1 MAVDVVKI
9 DRAKILEASK
19 VGIET
24 KDGTVTLTDE
34 NQVTV
39 TTTDIRTLNGVI
51 HVIDA
56 VLMPPSETAMQDKQ

>member
-1 MAVDVVKI
+1 
-9 DRAKILEASK
+9 
-19 VGIET
+19 
-24 KDGTVTLTDE
+24 VTLTDE